1 MLITF
6 RISFGGNQMFKK
18 KTQKPQ
24 KVGTHAAAITK
35 YHCIQKYRIII
46 FIVFII
52 IPYSTRTI
60 SKFKT
65 QWLLTLQ
72 QLPVEERN
80 VSVYNTDIGII
91 KTYYASDEV
100 S

>member
-18 KTQKPQ
+18 KPKKTQ
-24 KVGTHAAAITK
+24 KVGKRAAAITN

-46 FIVFII
+46 IVTVIVIVIVIVFII

-60 SKFKT
+60 SKFKS

-72 QLPVEERN
+72 QLTVEERN
-80 VSVYNTDIGII
+80 VSVYNTDSGI
-91 KTYYASDEV
+91 
-100 S
+100 